1 PPRRV
6 VVVAARRST
15 ALRLTRTSA
24 IQSRSRGMP
33 GLWGSF
39 RAAAPGVGPS
49 AGDAV
54 GAWPGPPS
62 AVLAVFA
69 DFAALAVFAAAAP
82 DGPAVWPGSCAAV
95 CFAMSD
101 FAMLATSRP
110 GRPSVAGRP
119 TKTVS
124 SDGGTLL
131 PARNHIRTTGSRRR
145 AANTTDSEGDSTWK
159 LQRPRSASI

>member
-1 PPRRV
+1 APGRRPRRGAPPRFGGAGPRPPPPGGRPAPRRPFSPPRRV
-6 VVVAARRST
+6 AGVAARRST

-49 AGDAV
+49 AGDAA

-62 AVLAVFA
+62 AVLSVFA

-82 DGPAVWPGSCAAV
+82 DGPAV
-95 CFAMSD
+95 
-101 FAMLATSRP
+101 
-110 GRPSVAGRP
+110 
-119 TKTVS
+119 
-124 SDGGTLL
+124 
-131 PARNHIRTTGSRRR
+131 
-145 AANTTDSEGDSTWK
+145 
-159 LQRPRSASI
+159 